1 MSWTKIFPVL
11 DDEMLEV
18 FEDEVTAEESAG
30 FEHWFG
36 VAEKRRD
43 ARFQGSSVPFQAA
56 DTRGPAA
63 PGTKAPHTSHPLRP
77 FQSQPAYGGPHPPHP
92 LDAWGPAL
100 GTHAFAARRHVV
112 SATLFWKHVNEGDPE
127 LPVPTREMLVD
138 ARRMGLVKRFA
149 PWESYIA
156 PLFLHTPGAVARHPG
171 VEFRLHLASDL
182 GFLADDLCALGWTV
196 YLMKSPSIRYCPGGF
211 WRFWPLEEEGS
222 LVTVIDTDRMGEVSG
237 EIARTEAMAA
247 MGLGLWRVPGY
258 YNSDLSKQVRYRP
271 ILGGHFGAA
280 GGIPVRRLVECF
292 VWHWRRGTLP
302 NTAQVPGVGERPIQ
316 SATWPNYG
324 FDEWFLLAGLYP
336 RLAPAGTITLIPSDA
351 RSLLLPADIEY
362 ATWANPRSECV
373 YF

>member
-11 DDEMLEV
+11 DDEMLQV
-18 FEDEVTAEESAG
+18 FEDEVTAEQSAE

-36 VAEKRRD
+36 VRGKKTQDRKPQD
-43 ARFQGSSVPFQAA
+43 ARGEKAGAGHVGTGEVRAGLPEWDRCREAALSPSGSALLGSCVLPSCVSE
-56 DTRGPAA
+56 A
-63 PGTKAPHTSHPLRP
+63 PPRK
-77 FQSQPAYGGPHPPHP
+77 
-92 LDAWGPAL
+92 
-100 GTHAFAARRHVV
+100 HVL

-138 ARRMGLVKRFA
+138 AKRMGLVKRFA

-182 GFLADDLCALGWTV
+182 EFLADDLCDLGWTV